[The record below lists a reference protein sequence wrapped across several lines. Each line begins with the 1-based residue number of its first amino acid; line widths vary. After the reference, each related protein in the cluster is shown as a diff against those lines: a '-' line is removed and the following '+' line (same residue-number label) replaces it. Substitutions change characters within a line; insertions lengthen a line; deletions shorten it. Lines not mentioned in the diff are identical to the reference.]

1 MKSNPETNS
10 SKPETR
16 VREMKKIL
24 IMLLTMSF
32 ISSNDNF
39 TKSTMSILARQSSKV
54 LTNFQ
59 GKEHAQS
66 NSLMHAQSNS
76 FSLISLMQP
85 NLIYSIGRSI
95 QIRQIDENTFE
106 VISISQS
113 DNRQSNRGISNRGL
127 SKFNRII

>member
-1 MKSNPETNS
+1 
-10 SKPETR
+10 
-16 VREMKKIL
+16 
-24 IMLLTMSF
+24 MSF

-39 TKSTMSILARQSSKV
+39 TKSTMSILERQSSKV

-59 GKEHAQS
+59 GQMHDQS
-66 NSLMHAQSNS
+66 NSLMHA
-76 FSLISLMQP
+76 QP

-113 DNRQSNRGISNRGL
+113 DNRQSNRGL

>member
-1 MKSNPETNS
+1 
-10 SKPETR
+10 
-16 VREMKKIL
+16 
-24 IMLLTMSF
+24 
-32 ISSNDNF
+32 
-39 TKSTMSILARQSSKV
+39 MSILERQSSKV

-59 GKEHAQS
+59 GKELDQS

-76 FSLISLMQP
+76 LIQS

-106 VISISQS
+106 VISE

>member
-1 MKSNPETNS
+1 
-10 SKPETR
+10 
-16 VREMKKIL
+16 MKKIL

-39 TKSTMSILARQSSKV
+39 TKSTMSILERQSSKV

-59 GKEHAQS
+59 GKELDQS
-66 NSLMHAQSNS
+66 NSLIQSNS

-106 VISISQS
+106 VIGSPS
-113 DNRQSNRGISNRGL
+113 
-127 SKFNRII
+127 

>member
-1 MKSNPETNS
+1 
-10 SKPETR
+10 
-16 VREMKKIL
+16 MKKIL

-39 TKSTMSILARQSSKV
+39 TKSTMSILKLQSSKV
-54 LTNFQ
+54 LTNFE

-66 NSLMHAQSNS
+66 NSFSLMHDQS
-76 FSLISLMQP
+76 

-106 VISISQS
+106 VISISQL

-127 SKFNRII
+127 SK

>member
-39 TKSTMSILARQSSKV
+39 TKSTMSILERQSSKV

-66 NSLMHAQSNS
+66 NS
-76 FSLISLMQP
+76 FSLISLIHDQP
-85 NLIYSIGRSI
+85 NLIYSMIYSIGRSI

-106 VISISQS
+106 VIGSPS
-113 DNRQSNRGISNRGL
+113 
-127 SKFNRII
+127 

>member
-39 TKSTMSILARQSSKV
+39 TKSTMSILKLQSSKV
-54 LTNFQ
+54 LTNFE
-59 GKEHAQS
+59 GKEHD
-66 NSLMHAQSNS
+66 QSNS

-113 DNRQSNRGISNRGL
+113 DNRQSNRGL
-127 SKFNRII
+127 SK

>member
-39 TKSTMSILARQSSKV
+39 TKSTMSILERQSSKV
-54 LTNFQ
+54 LTNFE
-59 GKEHAQS
+59 GKEHD
-66 NSLMHAQSNS
+66 QSNS

-113 DNRQSNRGISNRGL
+113 DNISQLDNRQSKRGISNRGL
-127 SKFNRII
+127 SK

>member
-1 MKSNPETNS
+1 
-10 SKPETR
+10 
-16 VREMKKIL
+16 
-24 IMLLTMSF
+24 MSF

-39 TKSTMSILARQSSKV
+39 TKSTMSILERQSSKV

-59 GKEHAQS
+59 GKELDQS
-66 NSLMHAQSNS
+66 NSLMHA
-76 FSLISLMQP
+76 QP

-106 VISISQS
+106 VISE

>member
-1 MKSNPETNS
+1 
-10 SKPETR
+10 
-16 VREMKKIL
+16 MKKIL

-39 TKSTMSILARQSSKV
+39 TKSTMSILELQSSKV

-59 GKEHAQS
+59 GKELDQS

-76 FSLISLMQP
+76 LIQS

-127 SKFNRII
+127 SK

>member
-39 TKSTMSILARQSSKV
+39 TKSTMSILERQSSKV
-54 LTNFQ
+54 LSNFQ
-59 GKEHAQS
+59 GKE
-66 NSLMHAQSNS
+66 LDQSNS
-76 FSLISLMQP
+76 FSLMHDQP

-106 VISISQS
+106 VISE

-127 SKFNRII
+127 SK

>member
-1 MKSNPETNS
+1 
-10 SKPETR
+10 
-16 VREMKKIL
+16 
-24 IMLLTMSF
+24 MSF

-39 TKSTMSILARQSSKV
+39 TKSTMSILERQSSKV

-59 GKEHAQS
+59 GKELDQS
-66 NSLMHAQSNS
+66 NSLIQSNS

-106 VISISQS
+106 VIGSPS
-113 DNRQSNRGISNRGL
+113 
-127 SKFNRII
+127 

>member
-1 MKSNPETNS
+1 
-10 SKPETR
+10 
-16 VREMKKIL
+16 MKKIL

-39 TKSTMSILARQSSKV
+39 TKSTMSILERQSSKV

-66 NSLMHAQSNS
+66 NSLIHAQSNSLIHAQSNS
-76 FSLISLMQP
+76 FSLISLIQP

-106 VISISQS
+106 VVSEDISQL
-113 DNRQSNRGISNRGL
+113 DNRQSNRGL
-127 SKFNRII
+127 SK

>member
-1 MKSNPETNS
+1 
-10 SKPETR
+10 
-16 VREMKKIL
+16 MKKIL
-24 IMLLTMSF
+24 ILLLTTSF

-39 TKSTMSILARQSSKV
+39 TKSTMSILERQSSKV

-59 GKEHAQS
+59 GKELDQS

-76 FSLISLMQP
+76 LIQS

-106 VISISQS
+106 VVSISQL

>member
-1 MKSNPETNS
+1 
-10 SKPETR
+10 
-16 VREMKKIL
+16 MKKIL
-24 IMLLTMSF
+24 ILLLTTSF

-39 TKSTMSILARQSSKV
+39 TKSTMSILERQSSKV

-66 NSLMHAQSNS
+66 NSLIQS
-76 FSLISLMQP
+76 

-106 VISISQS
+106 VISISQL

-127 SKFNRII
+127 SK

>member
-1 MKSNPETNS
+1 
-10 SKPETR
+10 
-16 VREMKKIL
+16 MKKIL

-39 TKSTMSILARQSSKV
+39 TKSTMSILERQSSKV

-59 GKEHAQS
+59 GKE
-66 NSLMHAQSNS
+66 LDQSNS
-76 FSLISLMQP
+76 FSLIQP

-106 VISISQS
+106 VISE

-127 SKFNRII
+127 SK

>member
-1 MKSNPETNS
+1 
-10 SKPETR
+10 
-16 VREMKKIL
+16 MKKIL

-39 TKSTMSILARQSSKV
+39 TKSTMSILERQSSKV

-66 NSLMHAQSNS
+66 NSLIQS
-76 FSLISLMQP
+76 

-106 VISISQS
+106 VISISQL

-127 SKFNRII
+127 SK

>member
-1 MKSNPETNS
+1 
-10 SKPETR
+10 
-16 VREMKKIL
+16 MKKIL

-39 TKSTMSILARQSSKV
+39 TKSTMSILERQSSKV

-59 GKEHAQS
+59 GKEHDQS
-66 NSLMHAQSNS
+66 NSLI
-76 FSLISLMQP
+76 SLIQS

-106 VISISQS
+106 VVE
-113 DNRQSNRGISNRGL
+113 
-127 SKFNRII
+127 

>member
-1 MKSNPETNS
+1 
-10 SKPETR
+10 
-16 VREMKKIL
+16 MKKIL

-39 TKSTMSILARQSSKV
+39 TKSTMSILERQSSKV

-59 GKEHAQS
+59 GKELDQS

-76 FSLISLMQP
+76 LIQS

-106 VISISQS
+106 VISISQL

-127 SKFNRII
+127 SK

>member
-24 IMLLTMSF
+24 IMLLTTSF

-39 TKSTMSILARQSSKV
+39 TKSTMSILERQSSKV

-59 GKEHAQS
+59 GKELDQS
-66 NSLMHAQSNS
+66 NSFSLMHAQS
-76 FSLISLMQP
+76 

-106 VISISQS
+106 VISISQL